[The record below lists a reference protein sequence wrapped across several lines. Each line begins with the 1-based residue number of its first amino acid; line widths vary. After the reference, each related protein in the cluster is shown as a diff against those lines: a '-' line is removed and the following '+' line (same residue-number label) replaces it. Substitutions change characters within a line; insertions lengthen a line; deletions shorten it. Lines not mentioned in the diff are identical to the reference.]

1 MRMYAWLSSVTCSP
15 ISSPG
20 GYCASLLQLVSLLER
35 AKEGPGSIGRKPIP
49 HLTMSKPSTF
59 DGSVVPFQEKTNRP
73 LQPLSDSKAAEGKA
87 HSELLDLSSL
97 PTLGRQPL
105 SAQRPLPTAQ
115 LDEKSLDDLLQ
126 DISGLSEE
134 SPKENPSRSAASR
147 KKEEDDFHSDFEDDA
162 VGNEFE
168 DLNLAPDE
176 VVKQKKKEMD
186 VLFESNRIRP
196 GDEGWQYDKEVDFG
210 GSDVE
215 GKLSCGWD
223 NESGEDSDLVF

>member
-1 MRMYAWLSSVTCSP
+1 MHALLTSCVTCSP

-20 GYCASLLQLVSLLER
+20 SCASSLQLVSLLER
-35 AKEGPGSIGRKPIP
+35 AKEGPGNIGRKPVP

-73 LQPLSDSKAAEGKA
+73 LQPLSDTKAAAEGKA

-105 SAQRPLPTAQ
+105 SAQRPLPTPQ

-126 DISGLSEE
+126 DISGLSDEA
-134 SPKENPSRSAASR
+134 PKENPSCSVASR

-162 VGNEFE
+162 VIGNEFE

-196 GDEGWQYDKEVDFG
+196 GDKGWQYDKEVDFG

-223 NESGEDSDLVF
+223 NESEEDSDLVL

>member
-1 MRMYAWLSSVTCSP
+1 MYALLAISVTCSP

-20 GYCASLLQLVSLLER
+20 YCASPLQLVSLLER

-59 DGSVVPFQEKTNRP
+59 DGSAVPFQEKTNHP
-73 LQPLSDSKAAEGKA
+73 LQPLSDTKAAEGKA

-115 LDEKSLDDLLQ
+115 LDDKSLDDLLQ
-126 DISGLSEE
+126 DISGLSDEA
-134 SPKENPSRSAASR
+134 PKENPSHSVASR

-162 VGNEFE
+162 VEDEFE

-223 NESGEDSDLVF
+223 NDSGEDSDLVF